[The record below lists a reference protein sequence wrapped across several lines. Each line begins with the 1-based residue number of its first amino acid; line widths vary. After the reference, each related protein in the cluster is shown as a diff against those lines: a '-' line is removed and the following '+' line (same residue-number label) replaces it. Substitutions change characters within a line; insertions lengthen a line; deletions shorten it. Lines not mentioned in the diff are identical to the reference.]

1 MAIIQPTHR
10 TVDGITFNSI
20 IRETPFFYCT
30 HSSSF
35 WINKSADE
43 DDTTTSI
50 ESKLDMFGADTFAEL
65 ESEIIRLN
73 LTN

>member
-1 MAIIQPTHR
+1 MAIIQPIHK
-10 TVDGITFNSI
+10 TVNGITFNSI
-20 IRETPFFYCT
+20 IREIPFYYCT
-30 HSSSF
+30 HSSAF
-35 WINKSADE
+35 WISKSQDTT
-43 DDTTTSI
+43 DTTTSI

>member
-10 TVDGITFNSI
+10 TVDGVTFNSI
-20 IRETPFFYCT
+20 IRDIPFYYCT
-30 HSSSF
+30 HSSAF
-35 WINKSADE
+35 WINKSDNE

-50 ESKLDMFGADTFAEL
+50 EGKLDMFGSDTLVEL